1 MAKRAVHYRPGI
13 YQRGEDTR
21 RRLIET
27 ALEVFAAEGYEGAT
41 TRVLAKRAAVKL
53 PAIPYYFGSK
63 EGLYRA
69 VVDDIVDHVEA
80 MLAPTAKRVRGALKD
95 NKKLSR
101 EASLALLSDLLD
113 AMATL
118 FAARENSESVR
129 VFLSRAEIE
138 RETTLAPLHQSFSQH
153 MLKPC
158 AELIGRLTGKAAHD
172 QTTMLRTMAI
182 LGQVQI
188 FCSVGARRKL
198 GWRAL
203 DEKHVHS
210 IQKLVR
216 EQTEAIFR
224 DVKGPRR

>member
-1 MAKRAVHYRPGI
+1 MAKRAVHYRPGT

-21 RRLIET
+21 RRLIEA

-41 TRVLAKRAAVKL
+41 TRMLAKQAMVKL

-69 VVDDIVDHVEA
+69 VVDDIVERVEGI
-80 MLAPTAKRVRGALKD
+80 LAPTAKRARAALKD
-95 NKKLSR
+95 KKLSR
-101 EASLALLSDLLD
+101 EALLALLSDLLD
-113 AMATL
+113 ALAML
-118 FAARENSESVR
+118 FAAAENSESVR

-138 RETTLAPLHQSFSQH
+138 REATLAPLHQSFSQH

-158 AELIGRLTGKAAHD
+158 AELIGRLTGKAARD
-172 QTTMLRTMAI
+172 QTTMLRTMAV

-188 FCSVGARRKL
+188 FCSAGARHKL
-198 GWRAL
+198 GWRVL
-203 DEKHVHS
+203 DEKRVHA

-216 EQTEAIFR
+216 EQTKAIFR
-224 DVKGPRR
+224 EVKGPGR